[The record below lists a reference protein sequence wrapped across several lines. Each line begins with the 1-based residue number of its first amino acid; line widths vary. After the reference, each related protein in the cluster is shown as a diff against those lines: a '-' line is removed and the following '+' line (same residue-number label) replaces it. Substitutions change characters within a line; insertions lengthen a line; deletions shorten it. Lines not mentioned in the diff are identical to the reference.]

1 MEKNELINALISALN
16 GDDWQD
22 ANIIYNKIIETGDID
37 LIVTADEIFDRV

>member
-1 MEKNELINALISALN
+1 MGKDKLIDALISALN

-22 ANIIYNKIIETGDID
+22 ANAIYNKIIETGDID